1 MSPEKLNEIRAEAD
15 RLASW
20 VSSGEF
26 LREVLGEH
34 FNETVLVR
42 YQQAVDHAAEGLARL
57 EAELEKERTR
67 VCAAAKRH
75 YEETG
80 EILSEVDG
88 HRVSSRVTKEIDV
101 RRLCEDF
108 TVPKEALTVVKTK
121 LPKEIKSLLRGYE
134 SIKSVSFSIKG

>member
-1 MSPEKLNEIRAEAD
+1 MNPERLKEIREEAD
-15 RLASW
+15 RLSSW

-57 EAELEKERTR
+57 EAELEKEHTR
-67 VCAAAKRH
+67 ICSVAKRH

-80 EILSEVDG
+80 EILTEVEG
-88 HRVSSRVTKEIDV
+88 HRVSSRVTKEVDV
-101 RRLCEDF
+101 DRLCKDF
-108 TVPKEALTVVKTK
+108 PVPPEALTVVKTK